1 MSQNCC
7 LLTKCTFAFLNP
19 LVQVVWIYHCFCNF
33 WGLKLPKNCQIAPK
47 LSWLCILE
55 VGTCYIFCKIVTK
68 NDCAKIQMWFWCT
81 MECLSVVR
89 YLLLVLNK
97 EAICCWSYKDNGL
110 KQQYISLVKICHK
123 KGLIFGV
130 FQPDKSFHLVRNIYL
145 VKMGH
150 IHTGA

>member
-1 MSQNCC
+1 MRV
-7 LLTKCTFAFLNP
+7 K
-19 LVQVVWIYHCFCNF
+19 
-33 WGLKLPKNCQIAPK
+33 IAQK
-47 LSWLCILE
+47 LSNCPKIIMI
-55 VGTCYIFCKIVTK
+55 VHIGSTCYIFCKIATK
-68 NDCAKIQMWFWCT
+68 NDCGEIQMWFWCT

-130 FQPDKSFHLVRNIYL
+130 FQPDKSLHLVRNIYL

-150 IHTGA
+150 VHPWDLSIFFIY